1 MVEGLAAY
9 SEVLLQR
16 EVSLVEHGDWGA
28 RVHTKAGGE
37 GLVADAVLVT
47 VPLGVLKAKT

>member
-1 MVEGLAAY
+1 
-9 SEVLLQR
+9 
-16 EVSLVEHGDWGA
+16 
-28 RVHTKAGGE
+28 VHTKAGGE

>member
-1 MVEGLAAY
+1 MC
-9 SEVLLQR
+9 
-16 EVSLVEHGDWGA
+16 LVEHGDWGA

-47 VPLGVLKAKT
+47 VPLGVLKAKTEFSND